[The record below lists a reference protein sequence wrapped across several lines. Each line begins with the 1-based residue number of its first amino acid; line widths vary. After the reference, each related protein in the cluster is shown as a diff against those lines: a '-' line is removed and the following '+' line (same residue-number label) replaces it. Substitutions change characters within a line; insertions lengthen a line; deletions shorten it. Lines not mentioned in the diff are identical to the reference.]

1 MMNLPLLAG
10 VPIWFDSPQLLPWLA
25 AVVMPLLLA
34 WWARRRLPRIAFGGF
49 QLLREAARA
58 TTGRPAPAGWRV
70 VGLRMLLLAAAVLA
84 AAGPAV
90 VTGPAAVGYPQPDSG
105 KVGRVVVVAKRLAGA
120 DTVNLSTDTAIVAA
134 VAARG
139 DGLRP
144 FDTETRASLA
154 AALTASR
161 SGDLLF
167 ICDGLV
173 PSLLEA
179 AAWWQ
184 WIEAGGAAVVL
195 LGPETLSHAGWSAW
209 RDSLAGRTG
218 LTLSE
223 AVTTGGSQLAVK
235 ADLLQA
241 GSAAKPIAEGLN
253 RLKRLAG
260 PTIERVVG
268 LELPGVGDELE
279 TLAVTGAQAVPVAVC
294 LPLGRGAVT
303 ISALPLSLR
312 ATAPTAAESIADR
325 WSDLTAWP
333 VFLPY
338 IRGLISETV
347 ARCRPSPAG
356 SAGRWLIGS
365 LPGLLLVV
373 ALLALAFETAL
384 AFPGWLGSRAR
395 LLAAVV
401 LISLAWQVSRRPT
414 AVAGGQVI
422 EAPVPDASSSRLLAA
437 ELPPL
442 CWPGEELEI
451 PVTLT
456 GRLAS
461 PARLVLEGPAGRLA
475 EMPLAPS
482 AGTAAEAAA
491 GDTVRLLWQVARDTP
506 PGPCRLQLRCLPV
519 AGENAEGSS
528 LPSGLLRATTTIA
541 DRPASLLLVDAEPRF
556 EYRFALQAVAG
567 DPRFA
572 VTARLLAGDQ
582 LVASS
587 DWVDHDVVWLGD
599 CLGLPA
605 TQRGKLLPGVPA
617 AAVESLGQRLAAGR
631 LAVAWQP
638 GERFRQ
644 TGFAIG
650 PAASWLPVVARKPL
664 VQPLRTGVG
673 LPLLPRAA
681 GVASGWLPADRSPL
695 GRVYGLLQ
703 PVGLRPTTVT
713 MAAAV
718 VDGMRAVPPAI
729 VLGRHG
735 KGTVL
740 GHLCETWRWRADL
753 LPDGKNLHETYW
765 RQTLCRLAA
774 PPLLRRLGIGDE
786 AMAWPQRF
794 APPQPAGTEP
804 IPADVTADF
813 WQRWQVLSQLL
824 LAVLVVACVAAWWP
838 QPVPSR
844 PEEA

>member
-1 MMNLPLLAG
+1 MSPLTLAG
-10 VPIWFDSPQLLPWLA
+10 VPIGFDAPHLLPWLA
-25 AVVMPLLLA
+25 VAVMPLLLA

-58 TTGRPAPAGWRV
+58 TAGRAAPAGWRV
-70 VGLRMLLLAAAVLA
+70 VALRMLLLAAAVLA
-84 AAGPAV
+84 AAGPSV
-90 VTGPAAVGYPQPDSG
+90 VTGSAAVGSPQRDSG
-105 KVGRVVVVAKRLAGA
+105 RVGRVVVVAAERLAGA
-120 DTVNLSTDTAIVAA
+120 ETVNLSTDTAIVAA

-144 FDTETRASLA
+144 FDTATRASLA

-161 SGDLLF
+161 SGDLLI

-173 PSLLEA
+173 PSPQEA

-241 GSAAKPIAEGLN
+241 GSAARPIAEGPN
-253 RLKRLAG
+253 RLNSLAG
-260 PTIERVVG
+260 PTIDRVVG
-268 LELPGVGDELE
+268 LGLPGLEDELA

-303 ISALPLSLR
+303 ISALPLSLQ
-312 ATAPTAAESIADR
+312 ATAPTAADSVADR

-338 IRGLISETV
+338 VRSLISGTV
-347 ARCRPSPAG
+347 ARCRPTPAG
-356 SAGRWLIGS
+356 STGRWLIGS

-373 ALLALAFETAL
+373 ALLALALETTL
-384 AFPGWLGSRAR
+384 ASPGWRGSPAR
-395 LLAAVV
+395 LLAAIV
-401 LISLAWQVSRRPT
+401 LVILAWQVSRQPT
-414 AVAGGQVI
+414 AVAGGQAI
-422 EAPVPDASSSRLLAA
+422 EAPVPEASSSRLLAA

-442 CWPGEELEI
+442 CWPGEEVEI

-456 GRLAS
+456 GRF
-461 PARLVLEGPAGRLA
+461 ARPTQLVLEGPAGRLA
-475 EMPLAPS
+475 EMTLAP
-482 AGTAAEAAA
+482 AVGTAAAAA
-491 GDTVRLLWQVARDTP
+491 ARDIVRLLWQVDRDTP
-506 PGPCRLQLRCLPV
+506 PGPCRLRLRCLPT

-541 DRPASLLLVDAEPRF
+541 DRPASLLLVDAQPRF

-572 VTARLLAGDQ
+572 VTSRLLAVDQ
-582 LVASS
+582 PVASS
-587 DWVDHDVVWLGD
+587 DWADHDIVWLGD

-605 TQRGKLLPGVPA
+605 ERRTELSSGLPVA
-617 AAVESLGQRLAAGR
+617 AAESLGQRLAAGR

-650 PAASWLPVVARKPL
+650 QAASWLPVVAREPL
-664 VQPLRTGVG
+664 AQPLRTGTG
-673 LPLLPRAA
+673 LPLLPQPA
-681 GVASGWLPADRSPL
+681 GIASGWLPADRSPL

-713 MAAAV
+713 LAAAV
-718 VDGMRAVPPAI
+718 ADDTRAVPPAI

-740 GHLCETWRWRADL
+740 GHLCETWRWRADRL
-753 LPDGKNLHETYW
+753 SDGKNLHETYW

-794 APPQPAGTEP
+794 APPQPAGPES
-804 IPADVTADF
+804 IRADIAADF

-824 LAVLVVACVAAWWP
+824 LAVLVAACMAAWWP

-844 PEEA
+844 LEEA